1 MMHITYNI
9 LYKLYL
15 RYIFLMCIFLSL
27 VLPSNAVTSKDAEQ
41 NYRKGNYQ
49 QAINDYKELLKQGA
63 SADIFYNLGNAY
75 YRSGN
80 LTQAILNYERASLLS
95 PGNEDINFNLEF
107 ARSKT
112 VDKIVP
118 KGEMF
123 YVTWYKSIRNLVSI
137 DSWAY
142 ISLISIA
149 LAFVFVLVYLFS
161 PTTGFQKLG
170 FFSGILLFVLFSF
183 SSFFAFQQKS
193 AMQKR
198 YGAIIIAPSVNVKKS
213 PTFNAL
219 DGFVLHEG
227 TRVDIVDEGIK
238 GWVGVQVSDGRSG
251 WVPIDKLEK
260 I

>member
-1 MMHITYNI
+1 M
-9 LYKLYL
+9 KLISYSMLHRLHL
-15 RYIFLMCIFLSL
+15 RCIFLMYIFLSL

-75 YRSGN
+75 FRSGN

-123 YVTWYKSIRNLVSI
+123 YVTWYKSIRSLVSI
-137 DSWAY
+137 DYWAY
-142 ISLISIA
+142 IS
-149 LAFVFVLVYLFS
+149 
-161 PTTGFQKLG
+161 
-170 FFSGILLFVLFSF
+170 
-183 SSFFAFQQKS
+183 
-193 AMQKR
+193 
-198 YGAIIIAPSVNVKKS
+198 
-213 PTFNAL
+213 
-219 DGFVLHEG
+219 
-227 TRVDIVDEGIK
+227 
-238 GWVGVQVSDGRSG
+238 
-251 WVPIDKLEK
+251 
-260 I
+260 

>member
-1 MMHITYNI
+1 MKLISHSM
-9 LYKLYL
+9 LYRLHL

-27 VLPSNAVTSKDAEQ
+27 VLPLNAVTSKDAEQ

-123 YVTWYKSIRNLVSI
+123 YVTWHKSIRSLVSI

-149 LAFVFVLVYLFS
+149 LAFIFVLIYLFS
-161 PTTGFQKLG
+161 SAISFQKLG
-170 FFSGILLFVLFSF
+170 FFSSIFLFVLFLLSF
-183 SSFFAFQQKS
+183 VFAFQQKS

-198 YGAIIIAPSVNVKKS
+198 HGAIIMAPSVNVKKS

-227 TRVDIVDEGIK
+227 TRVDIVDEDIK

>member
-1 MMHITYNI
+1 MKLISHSM
-9 LYKLYL
+9 LYRLHL

-27 VLPSNAVTSKDAEQ
+27 VLPLNAVTSKDAEQ

-112 VDKIVP
+112 IDKIVP

-123 YVTWYKSIRNLVSI
+123 YITWYKSIRSLVSI

-149 LAFVFVLVYLFS
+149 LAFISVLIYLFS
-161 PTTGFQKLG
+161 SAISFHKLG
-170 FFSGILLFVLFSF
+170 FFSSIFLF
-183 SSFFAFQQKS
+183 
-193 AMQKR
+193 
-198 YGAIIIAPSVNVKKS
+198 IIVCFCIPAEICYAEKTWGNYNS
-213 PTFNAL
+213 TFC
-219 DGFVLHEG
+219 
-227 TRVDIVDEGIK
+227 
-238 GWVGVQVSDGRSG
+238 
-251 WVPIDKLEK
+251 
-260 I
+260 

>member
-1 MMHITYNI
+1 MKLISYSI
-9 LYKLYL
+9 LYRLHF
-15 RYIFLMCIFLSL
+15 RYIFLMCILLLPILSL
-27 VLPSNAVTSKDAEQ
+27 NAVTSNDAEQ

-49 QAINDYKELLKQGA
+49 QAINDYKELLKRGA
-63 SADIFYNLGNAY
+63 SADIYYNLGNAY
-75 YRSGN
+75 YRSGS
-80 LTQAILNYERASLLS
+80 LSQAILNYERASLLS
-95 PGNEDINFNLEF
+95 PGNEDVIFNLEF

-112 VDKIVP
+112 VDKIVS

-149 LAFVFVLVYLFS
+149 LSFIFVLVYLFS
-161 PTTGFQKLG
+161 STISFQKLG
-170 FFSGILLFVLFSF
+170 FFSGILLFGLFLF

-198 YGAIIIAPSVNVKKS
+198 QGAIIMVPSVNVKKS
-213 PTFNAL
+213 PTFNGL

-227 TRVDIVDEGIK
+227 TRVDITDEDIK

-251 WVPIDKLEK
+251 WIPIGKLEK

>member
-1 MMHITYNI
+1 MRLIIHSM
-9 LYKLYL
+9 LYRLHL
-15 RYIFLMCIFLSL
+15 RYIYLMCIFLSL
-27 VLPSNAVTSKDAEQ
+27 VLPLNAVTSKDAEQ

-112 VDKIVP
+112 IDKIVP

-123 YVTWYKSIRNLVSI
+123 YITWYKSIRSLVSI

-149 LAFVFVLVYLFS
+149 LAFISVLIYLFS
-161 PTTGFQKLG
+161 SAISFQKLG
-170 FFSGILLFVLFSF
+170 FFSSIFLFVLFLLSF
-183 SSFFAFQQKS
+183 VFAFQQKS

-198 YGAIIIAPSVNVKKS
+198 HGAIIMVPSVNVKKS
-213 PTFNAL
+213 PSFNGL

-227 TRVDIVDEGIK
+227 TRVDIVDEDIK
-238 GWVGVQVSDGRSG
+238 GWVEVQVSDGRSG

>member
-1 MMHITYNI
+1 M
-9 LYKLYL
+9 KLISYSMLHRLHL
-15 RYIFLMCIFLSL
+15 RCIFLMYIFLSL

-49 QAINDYKELLKQGA
+49 QAINDYKELLKQGV

-112 VDKIVP
+112 IDKIVP

-149 LAFVFVLVYLFS
+149 LAFISVLIYLFS
-161 PTTGFQKLG
+161 SDISFQKLG
-170 FFSGILLFVLFSF
+170 FFSSIFLFVLFLLSF
-183 SSFFAFQQKS
+183 VFAFQQKS
-193 AMQKR
+193 AMHKR
-198 YGAIIIAPSVNVKKS
+198 HGAIIMAPTVNVKKS
-213 PTFNAL
+213 PTFNGL

-227 TRVDIVDEGIK
+227 TRVDIVDEEIK

>member
-1 MMHITYNI
+1 M
-9 LYKLYL
+9 KLISYSMLHRLHL
-15 RYIFLMCIFLSL
+15 RCIFSMYIFLSL

-112 VDKIVP
+112 IDKIVP

-123 YVTWYKSIRNLVSI
+123 YITWYKSIRSLVSI

-149 LAFVFVLVYLFS
+149 LAFISVLIYLFS
-161 PTTGFQKLG
+161 SAISFQKLG
-170 FFSGILLFVLFSF
+170 FFSSIFLFVLFLLSF
-183 SSFFAFQQKS
+183 VFAFQQKS

-198 YGAIIIAPSVNVKKS
+198 HGAIIMAPSVNVKKS

-227 TRVDIVDEGIK
+227 TRVDIVDEEIK
-238 GWVGVQVSDGRSG
+238 GWAGVLVPDGRSG

>member
-1 MMHITYNI
+1 M
-9 LYKLYL
+9 KLISYSMLHRLQL
-15 RYIFLMCIFLSL
+15 RCIFLMYIFLSL

-112 VDKIVP
+112 IDKIVP

-123 YVTWYKSIRNLVSI
+123 YITWYKSIRSLVSI

-149 LAFVFVLVYLFS
+149 LAFISVLIYLFS
-161 PTTGFQKLG
+161 SAISFQKLG
-170 FFSGILLFVLFSF
+170 FFSSIFLFVLFLLSF
-183 SSFFAFQQKS
+183 VFAFQQKS

-198 YGAIIIAPSVNVKKS
+198 HGAIIMVPSVNVKKS
-213 PTFNAL
+213 PSFNGL

-227 TRVDIVDEGIK
+227 TRVDIVDEEIK

>member
-1 MMHITYNI
+1 MKLISHSM
-9 LYKLYL
+9 LYRLHL

-27 VLPSNAVTSKDAEQ
+27 VLPLNAVTSKDAEQ

-112 VDKIVP
+112 IDKIVP

-123 YVTWYKSIRNLVSI
+123 YITWYKSIRSLVSI

-149 LAFVFVLVYLFS
+149 LAFISVLIYLFS
-161 PTTGFQKLG
+161 SAISFQKLG
-170 FFSGILLFVLFSF
+170 FFSSIFLFVLFLLSF
-183 SSFFAFQQKS
+183 VFAFQQKS

-198 YGAIIIAPSVNVKKS
+198 HGAIIMVPSVNVKKS
-213 PTFNAL
+213 PSFNGL

-227 TRVDIVDEGIK
+227 TRVDIVDEEIK
-238 GWVGVQVSDGRSG
+238 GWAGVLVSDGRSG

>member
-95 PGNEDINFNLEF
+95 PGNEDFNLEF

-137 DSWAY
+137 DFWAY

-198 YGAIIIAPSVNVKKS
+198 YGAIIMAPSVNVKKS

-227 TRVDIVDEGIK
+227 TRVDIVDEDIK

>member
-1 MMHITYNI
+1 MKLISHSM
-9 LYKLYL
+9 LYRLHL

-27 VLPSNAVTSKDAEQ
+27 VLPLNAVTSKDAEQ

-123 YVTWYKSIRNLVSI
+123 YVTWYKSIRSLVSI

-149 LAFVFVLVYLFS
+149 LAFIFVLIYLFS
-161 PTTGFQKLG
+161 SAISFQKLG
-170 FFSGILLFVLFSF
+170 FFSSIFLFVLFLLSF
-183 SSFFAFQQKS
+183 VFAFQQKS

-198 YGAIIIAPSVNVKKS
+198 HGAIIMVPSVNVKKLPS
-213 PTFNAL
+213 FNGL

-227 TRVDIVDEGIK
+227 TRVDIVDEEIK
-238 GWVGVQVSDGRSG
+238 GWAGVQVSDGRSG
-251 WVPIDKLEK
+251 WVPSDKLEK

>member
-1 MMHITYNI
+1 M
-9 LYKLYL
+9 KLISYSMLHRLHL
-15 RYIFLMCIFLSL
+15 RCIFLMYIFLSL

-118 KGEMF
+118 RGEMF
-123 YVTWYKSIRNLVSI
+123 YVTWYKSIRSLVSI

-170 FFSGILLFVLFSF
+170 FFSSIFLFVLFLLS
-183 SSFFAFQQKS
+183 
-193 AMQKR
+193 
-198 YGAIIIAPSVNVKKS
+198 
-213 PTFNAL
+213 
-219 DGFVLHEG
+219 FVLHSSRNLLCRKDMG
-227 TRVDIVDEGIK
+227 
-238 GWVGVQVSDGRSG
+238 Q
-251 WVPIDKLEK
+251 L
-260 I
+260 

>member
-1 MMHITYNI
+1 MKLISHSM
-9 LYKLYL
+9 LYRLHL

-27 VLPSNAVTSKDAEQ
+27 VLPLNAVTSKDAEQ

-112 VDKIVP
+112 IDKIVP

-123 YVTWYKSIRNLVSI
+123 YITWYKSIRSLVSI

-149 LAFVFVLVYLFS
+149 LAFISVLIYLFS
-161 PTTGFQKLG
+161 SAISFQKLG
-170 FFSGILLFVLFSF
+170 FFSSIFLFVLFLLSF
-183 SSFFAFQQKS
+183 VFAFQQKS

-198 YGAIIIAPSVNVKKS
+198 HGAIIMVPSVNVKKS
-213 PTFNAL
+213 PSFNGL

-227 TRVDIVDEGIK
+227 TRVDIVDEEIK

>member
-1 MMHITYNI
+1 MHITYNI

-27 VLPSNAVTSKDAEQ
+27 VLPLNAVTSKDAEQ

-112 VDKIVP
+112 IDKIVP

-123 YVTWYKSIRNLVSI
+123 YITWYKSIRSLVSI

-149 LAFVFVLVYLFS
+149 LAFISVLIYLFS
-161 PTTGFQKLG
+161 SAISFQKLG
-170 FFSGILLFVLFSF
+170 FFSSIFLFVLFLLSF
-183 SSFFAFQQKS
+183 VFAFQQKS

-198 YGAIIIAPSVNVKKS
+198 HGAIIIAPSVNVKKS

-227 TRVDIVDEGIK
+227 TRVDIVDEEIK

>member
-1 MMHITYNI
+1 MRLISYSMLHR
-9 LYKLYL
+9 LHLKC
-15 RYIFLMCIFLSL
+15 IFLMYIFLSL
-27 VLPSNAVTSKDAEQ
+27 VLPLNAVTSKDAEQ

-49 QAINDYKELLKQGA
+49 QAINDYKELLKQDA

-123 YVTWYKSIRNLVSI
+123 YVIWYKSIRNLVSI

-149 LAFVFVLVYLFS
+149 LAFISVLFYLFS
-161 PTTGFQKLG
+161 LAISFQKLG
-170 FFSGILLFVLFSF
+170 FFSSIFLFVLFLLSF
-183 SSFFAFQQKS
+183 VFAFQQKS

-198 YGAIIIAPSVNVKKS
+198 HGAIIMVPSVNVKKS
-213 PTFNAL
+213 PSFNGL

-227 TRVDIVDEGIK
+227 TRVDIVDEDIK